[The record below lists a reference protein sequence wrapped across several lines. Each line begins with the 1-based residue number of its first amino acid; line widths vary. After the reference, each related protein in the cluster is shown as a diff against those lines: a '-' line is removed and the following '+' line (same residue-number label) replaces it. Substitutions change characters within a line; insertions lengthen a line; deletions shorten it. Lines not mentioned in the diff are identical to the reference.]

1 MKLGE
6 DVDLE
11 AVYKMN
17 YYFCVVPR
25 FEDQS
30 NHPMIKPSH
39 VQTTPRAPEGRA
51 DRSEAEVLR
60 VYIQTFVPILH
71 IFLLGVVVERRLAYR
86 EDPGSNPAR
95 IFF

>member
-30 NHPMIKPSH
+30 NHPMIKPPH
-39 VQTTPRAPEGRA
+39 VHPKGERPE
-51 DRSEAEVLR
+51 RSEVVASFSNFGVIIGECSPKKTQKNLIVL
-60 VYIQTFVPILH
+60 TFKT
-71 IFLLGVVVERRLAYR
+71 R
-86 EDPGSNPAR
+86 ENPFWR
-95 IFF
+95 QNFS